1 MPGYAVDQASHK
13 NFVYED
19 EATLDNIMEKAFVG
33 FRLDAETGNLTVE
46 ILDDDE
52 YIISLPD
59 DIIIDGNDYKALF
72 WTKKNLNFKWMPE
85 QKPGHLIM
93 EVF

>member
-1 MPGYAVDQASHK
+1 MPGYVIEPTNEK

-19 EATLDNIMEKAFVG
+19 EANLDNIQNKSFVG

-46 ILDDDE
+46 IIDDDE
-52 YIISLPD
+52 IIISLPD
-59 DIIIDGNDYKALF
+59 DTIIDGNDYKALF
-72 WTKKNLNFKWMPE
+72 WTKKNLNFKWLPE
-85 QKPGHLIM
+85 SKPGHLIM

>member
-19 EATLDNIMEKAFVG
+19 EASLDSVMDKAFVG
-33 FRLDAETGNLTVE
+33 FRLDPNTGNLTVE
-46 ILDDDE
+46 IIDDDE
-52 YIISLPD
+52 YIISVPD
-59 DIIIDGNDYKALF
+59 GTIVGVDDYKAFL
-72 WTKKNLNFKWMPE
+72 WTKKNLNFKWLPE
-85 QKPGHLIM
+85 QRPGHLIM